1 MQHWFAVLTKPRSEG
16 VAHEHLARQGF
27 ECRLPRTRRLL
38 RRAEGMRE
46 VVEPLF
52 PRYLFLR
59 ADPEAQDL
67 SRVRSTRGVTALVR
81 RGVEPAR
88 VPEPVIA
95 ALDARSAAGNGFVHL
110 DPPAFTPGTEVRVT
124 QGPFSGMDAVFKAR
138 TAHERVQLLVR
149 VLGEACTVEVPE
161 SHLAL
166 TL

>member
-1 MQHWFAVLTKPRSEG
+1 VQHWFAVLTKPRAES
-16 VAHEHLARQGF
+16 VAREHLARQGF
-27 ECRLPRTRRLL
+27 ECRLPRTRRVL

-59 ADPEAQDL
+59 ADPESQDL

-95 ALDARSAAGNGFVHL
+95 ALEARSDAGDGFVRL
-110 DPPAFTPGTEVRVT
+110 DPPALAPGAGVRVT
-124 QGPFSGMDAVFKAR
+124 QGPFEGMDAVFKAR
-138 TAHERVQLLVR
+138 SANERVMLLVR
-149 VLGEACTVEVPE
+149 VLGEASTVEVPE

-166 TL
+166 QL

>member
-1 MQHWFAVLTKPRSEG
+1 VLHWFAVLTKPRAEA
-16 VAHEHLARQGF
+16 VAREHLVRQGF

-67 SRVRSTRGVTALVR
+67 ARVRSTRGVTALVR
-81 RGVEPAR
+81 RGVDPAR

-95 ALDARSAAGNGFVHL
+95 ALDERSAAGDGFVRL
-110 DPPAFTPGTEVRVT
+110 DPPVLAAGSSVRVT
-124 QGPFSGMDAVFKAR
+124 QGAFSGMDAVFKAR
-138 TAHERVQLLVR
+138 TAHERV
-149 VLGEACTVEVPE
+149 LGETCTVEVPE
-161 SHLAL
+161 AHLAVQL
-166 TL
+166 

>member
-1 MQHWFAVLTKPRSEG
+1 MLHWFAVLTKPRAESL
-16 VAHEHLARQGF
+16 AREHLARQGF

-59 ADPEAQDL
+59 ADPETQDL
-67 SRVRSTRGVTALVR
+67 GRVRSTRGVTALVR

-95 ALDARSAAGNGFVHL
+95 AIDARVVAGDGFVQL
-110 DPPAFTPGTEVRVT
+110 DPPALARGTAVRVT
-124 QGPFSGMDAVFKAR
+124 QGPLEGMEAVFQAR
-138 TAHERVQLLVR
+138 TARDRVSLLVR
-149 VLGEACTVEVPE
+149 VLGESCAVDVPE
-161 SHLAL
+161 GHLAL
-166 TL
+166 KL